1 MSDSSAV
8 DGIRS
13 IGRAVHV
20 LEVLAG
26 AGDSGLRLSQVME
39 TVELS
44 KTTTH
49 RILSTLQELNWV
61 ELDSASGCY
70 YLGMSLV
77 GAGLAAANRHGLL
90 KLASPHLLWLAEM
103 TADTVYLSVRAG
115 SSALC
120 IDRVTGTFPI
130 RTLTLSPGDRRPLG
144 SGAGSLAL
152 LAWLHRDEID
162 SLIIEQAKVEG
173 PSNGISDPAL
183 LNRLVNDALA
193 HGFAHNPG
201 LLISGAEAVGVPVLG
216 ADGLPVAALSVAAI
230 ASRLEEQRR
239 GQIVSWLKSEADALG
254 KKLLELDP
262 NIESTSIR
270 RLLPDT
276 HE

>member
-1 MSDSSAV
+1 MTAV

-13 IGRAVHV
+13 VGRAVHV

-26 AGDSGLRLSQVME
+26 TGDSGLRLSQIVEMA
-39 TVELS
+39 ELS

-61 ELDSASGCY
+61 EMDPASGCY
-70 YLGMSLV
+70 YLGMLLV
-77 GAGLAAANRHGLL
+77 GPGLAAANRHGLL
-90 KLASPHLLWLAEM
+90 KLANPHLLWLAEM

-120 IDRVTGTFPI
+120 IDRVTGAFPI

-152 LAWLHRDEID
+152 LAWLARDEID
-162 SLIIEQAKVEG
+162 SLIMEQTKGES
-173 PSNGISDPAL
+173 PPHGISDPVL
-183 LNRLVNDALA
+183 LNRLVDDALA

-201 LLISGAEAVGVPVLG
+201 LLISGAEAVGVPVFG
-216 ADGLPVAALSVAAI
+216 ADGFPVAALSVAAI
-230 ASRLEEQRR
+230 ASRLDEQRR
-239 GQIVSWLKSEADALG
+239 EQIASWLMGEADALS

-262 NIESTSIR
+262 NFESTSIR
-270 RLLPDT
+270 RLLPRYQ
-276 HE
+276 E